1 MDSLSF
7 SYLPTALVVDV
18 HEIDLQHA
26 NLFEQLA
33 ALKSACVDHNA
44 YMPLEAEALFLS
56 LVEHCETEERL
67 ARAAGLDFLRHGEK
81 HRAMLHS
88 IRKRLDD
95 MERPEADVF
104 GLIRYVEYWFER
116 HITEEDKGLG
126 ESLRQSAFLEVGQQV
141 ADEFL
146 EQGNHC

>member
-18 HEIDLQHA
+18 HEIDQQHA

-67 ARAAGLDFLRHGEK
+67 ARAAGLDFRRHGEK
-81 HRAMLHS
+81 HRAMLKG
-88 IRKRLDD
+88 IRKGLND
-95 MERPEADVF
+95 MKRPEADVF
-104 GLIRYVEYWFER
+104 GLIRYVEYWLEH
-116 HITEEDKGLG
+116 HIEDEDKGLG
-126 ESLRQSAFLEVGQQV
+126 DCLHQAAFAEVGQQF

-146 EQGNHC
+146 EPRKVC

>member
-1 MDSLSF
+1 
-7 SYLPTALVVDV
+7 
-18 HEIDLQHA
+18 
-26 NLFEQLA
+26 
-33 ALKSACVDHNA
+33 
-44 YMPLEAEALFLS
+44 
-56 LVEHCETEERL
+56 
-67 ARAAGLDFLRHGEK
+67 
-81 HRAMLHS
+81 
-88 IRKRLDD
+88 